1 MFLANRQSDVAVI
14 HAAARHVVLA
24 DWLFTCPAV
33 FLQLMTGLLLV
44 QEQGYLLSECWIL
57 GGLALYAFA
66 GLCWLPVV
74 WIQLQLRDMARAA
87 LTNGTSLAPRYHQ
100 LYRWWLIL
108 GSLAFPAIVVVFYL
122 MVFKPECPL

>member
-1 MFLANRQSDVAVI
+1 MFLANRQSNVAVI

-33 FLQLMTGLLLV
+33 FLQLVTGLLLV

-87 LTNGTSLAPRYHQ
+87 LTNGTSLAPHYHQ

>member
-1 MFLANRQSDVAVI
+1 MFLANRQSDVSVI

-33 FLQLMTGLLLV
+33 FLQLVTGLLLV
-44 QEQGYLLSECWIL
+44 REQGYMLSECWIL

-87 LTNGTSLAPRYHQ
+87 LNNGTSLAPRYHQ